1 MAIVKNFLGRDMD
14 LPEDRLYHAA
24 SHYWFRATSASGAS
38 GDTGASGGDATTAAT
53 TAGDPGATDASGG
66 GGAIRAGGLTEFD
79 VGTTEPGVALTG
91 GLVELDVLAEAGAT
105 IVPSE
110 EVAFA
115 TTRKAIKYFMSP
127 VGGTVTATNPAAAA
141 DAANESPYSTWFFRM
156 TLAADA
162 VATLVDAAVYAA
174 KLGASEHATEAAAA
188 AASAAKAGKASPTCR
203 SIYSGIKE

>member
-14 LPEDRLYHAA
+14 VPEDRLYHAA
-24 SHYWFRATSASGAS
+24 SHYWFRATVAGATS
-38 GDTGASGGDATTAAT
+38 DDAGADAGDTGADAGAA
-53 TAGDPGATDASGG
+53 A
-66 GGAIRAGGLTEFD
+66 EYD

-91 GLVELDVLAEAGAT
+91 GLVDLEVLAEAGAA
-105 IVPSE
+105 IVVSE

-127 VGGTVTATNPAAAA
+127 VAGMVTAANPSATAE
-141 DAANESPYSTWFFRM
+141 AANESPYGTWLFRM

-162 VATLVDAAVYAA
+162 VATLVEAAAYAA
-174 KLGASEHATEAAAA
+174 KLGASEHATDAAAA
-188 AASAAKAGKASPTCR
+188 AAVAAKAGKASPTCR